1 MRRNNWDNTWP
12 QIVAFAFGWFA
23 ILAIVSALMDLCGC
37 APVKDTT
44 CARVFRDELL
54 ECVEKATTVEE
65 SHRCRDLVELRWGYP
80 HE

>member
-1 MRRNNWDNTWP
+1 MHPSWDKPWQNAM
-12 QIVAFAFGWFA
+12 AFTVGWFLM
-23 ILAIVSALMDLCGC
+23 LAIVAMISDLCGC
-37 APVKDTT
+37 APVRDTT

-54 ECVEKATTVEE
+54 ACVENAKTIEE